1 MVNKTIITDCNT
13 VCLVGGAAASPALIS
28 AINKRVDA
36 LVAVDGGADTLLQA
50 GLTPRAVIG
59 DLDSLSETA
68 REKFAEQLW
77 HIPEQSSTDFEKALT
92 RIDAQTVIALGF
104 TGGRLDHQLSV
115 LSVMRRHAQRRVFVV
130 DEYDVSTLV
139 GVGQTTLHLPAGTRV
154 SVTPITPA
162 KVSLAGVQWPFADQ
176 PMEMAGFTSPSN
188 AALGGDVTLM
198 SDAPVL
204 LTLPQE
210 FLPTLLQAVVREK

>member
-1 MVNKTIITDCNT
+1 MVNKTIITDCHT

-59 DLDSLSETA
+59 DLDSLSQTA
-68 REKFAEQLW
+68 RKSFAGQLW
-77 HIPEQSSTDFEKALT
+77 HIPEQSSTDFEKALS
-92 RIDAQTVIALGF
+92 RIDAQVVIALGF

-115 LSVMRRHAQRRVFVV
+115 LSVMLGYAPRHLFLV
-130 DEYDVSTLV
+130 DEHDVSTFVPL
-139 GVGQTTLHLPAGTRV
+139 GETTMDLPKGTRV
-154 SVTPITPA
+154 SVTPIAAAT
-162 KVSLAGVQWPFADQ
+162 VSLAGVQWPFEDQ
-176 PMEMAGFTSPSN
+176 LMEMAGFTSPSN
-188 AALGGDVTLM
+188 AALGGRVTLT
-198 SDAPVL
+198 SNAPVL

-210 FLPTLLQAVVREK
+210 FLPTLLQAVVPER